1 MFFKVTPRVIFFIQS
16 FSDPAAVWV
25 LLDFS
30 LQSRSW
36 RTSSCLS
43 PSTYCRNFQP
53 NKIWSYYCSSIKRG
67 CCGDFNPHPPLF
79 KKIEAEDLKG
89 TLSVGCV
96 PRSCKANSPPG
107 ERRQRDTSE
116 CECARRYRLIAHRQ
130 RWTDVNLC
138 ISVRALESQRW
149 TDVESDCQRECAAV
163 WSLSGGRGCPSFR
176 TASLIPTS
184 NVFPPL

>member
-25 LLDFS
+25 LLDFT

-43 PSTYCRNFQP
+43 PSAHCRNFQP
-53 NKIWSYYCSSIKRG
+53 NRIWSYYCSSIKRG
-67 CCGDFNPHPPLF
+67 YCGDFNSRPPLF

-96 PRSCKANSPPG
+96 PHSCKANSPPG
-107 ERRQRDTSE
+107 ERRQRDGSE
-116 CECARRYRLIAHRQ
+116 CECAQRYRLIAHRQ

-138 ISVRALESQRW
+138 ISVRARESAASNRCRQRLSERVCSCLKPLRW
-149 TDVESDCQRECAAV
+149 QRM
-163 WSLSGGRGCPSFR
+163 S
-176 TASLIPTS
+176 
-184 NVFPPL
+184 